1 MNEKLTTSVVM
12 ATYNGEKYIIEQLKS
27 LRDQTKLID
36 EVLIYDDGSQDKTAD
51 LIRKFIEK
59 NKLDN
64 WIFKVNEK
72 NRGWRDNFMEL
83 LSAATKEIIFTCDQD
98 DIWLPD
104 KIEKMYQ
111 EMVIPSIN
119 NGLCGCIYTQI
130 SDIENE
136 INGLYTYDRKI
147 CKVNQQRMSELARK
161 LYSYYEKKSGLS

>member
-1 MNEKLTTSVVM
+1 MAMVKQIAKKELT
-12 ATYNGEKYIIEQLKS
+12 
-27 LRDQTKLID
+27 
-36 EVLIYDDGSQDKTAD
+36 
-51 LIRKFIEK
+51 
-59 NKLDN
+59 
-64 WIFKVNEK
+64 
-72 NRGWRDNFMEL
+72 
-83 LSAATKEIIFTCDQD
+83 
-98 DIWLPD
+98 D